1 MGSINKGEKSMP
13 IEINSFLGSGAFG
26 CLIGFLI
33 GYAVKKILRLAAI
46 VTGLFLGGITY
57 FQYQGI
63 INVNWEKIDI
73 AYKHTLSNLAT
84 AAATTQF
91 PGLADHNSAAT
102 IAITDFGFPLTGGI
116 AVGFAF
122 GLFKR
127 IVKKH

>member
-1 MGSINKGEKSMP
+1 
-13 IEINSFLGSGAFG
+13 
-26 CLIGFLI
+26 LIGFLI
-33 GYAVKKILRLAAI
+33 GYAVKKVIRVAVI

-91 PGLADHNSAAT
+91 PSLVDHNFAAT
-102 IAITDFGFPLTGGI
+102 VAITNFGFPLTGGI
-116 AVGFAF
+116 AVGFSF
-122 GLFKR
+122 GFLKG
-127 IVKKH
+127 